1 MSNDVNISYNHKYF
15 QDMVSILK
23 GFWAKQGCAIIESYD
38 QNVGAG
44 TLAPYTALRITKPEP
59 WRICQVQYCRRPTDG
74 RFGSNPNRASAYYQM
89 QIILKPVPENIQELC
104 LQSLEMIGISRK
116 EHDIKFMEDDWSNP
130 SIGASGLG
138 YELWCDGMEIT
149 QFTYMQKVGGID
161 IEPALVPGEITYG
174 LERLAMY
181 IQDKD
186 NYLDL
191 DYCEGVKYGADSQAK
206 FMSENLKALRAYY
219 PTSADPT
226 KYAELDPYEMKAF
239 ALPSKEGEIG
249 TGMIVALG
257 TIPEVAPIIDNKS
270 IVGWGKAVTLGQGEN
285 FTIAKML
292 EAMGAGKGDQI
303 SVLAIKDNG
312 IFVRTR
318 YVIRA
323 DATTAELNEDWNSQ
337 GNAAA
342 FDAAKTEISDVLLE
356 EDGRAHAWIE
366 PNGIYAAC
374 IVISRKGDGDKW
386 LRSNARMWY
395 LGDEAPQYQADY
407 ALPYWQFTGT
417 DIVTTDPHF
426 LNNADV

>member
-1 MSNDVNISYNHKYF
+1 MSNDVNISYNPKYF

-104 LQSLEMIGISRK
+104 LRSLEMIGISRK

-191 DYCEGVKYGADSQAK
+191 DYCEGVKYGDVNSQAVEK
-206 FMSENLKALRAYY
+206 EECEYYQNYQEDTAFLKQLFAHSLENAKKLADKNMKQVAYEQCLIASH
-219 PTSADPT
+219 TLNVLDARH
-226 KYAELDPYEMKAF
+226 ELSQTERKNWI
-239 ALPSKEGEIG
+239 LEIREV
-249 TGMIVALG
+249 VAK
-257 TIPEVAPIIDNKS
+257 V
-270 IVGWGKAVTLGQGEN
+270 V
-285 FTIAKML
+285 
-292 EAMGAGKGDQI
+292 
-303 SVLAIKDNG
+303 
-312 IFVRTR
+312 
-318 YVIRA
+318 
-323 DATTAELNEDWNSQ
+323 
-337 GNAAA
+337 
-342 FDAAKTEISDVLLE
+342 
-356 EDGRAHAWIE
+356 
-366 PNGIYAAC
+366 
-374 IVISRKGDGDKW
+374 
-386 LRSNARMWY
+386 
-395 LGDEAPQYQADY
+395 
-407 ALPYWQFTGT
+407 
-417 DIVTTDPHF
+417 
-426 LNNADV
+426 